1 MQDPSLEPVVTCPM
15 KQDLQLSFWSSF
27 LLFAAARG
35 DHPVVDA
42 TLTWSYSAL
51 GTLSSTYLTQIT
63 VGPRLLPQNH
73 GGDMIHQL

>member
-27 LLFAAARG
+27 VLFAAARG

-51 GTLSSTYLTQIT
+51 GTL
-63 VGPRLLPQNH
+63 
-73 GGDMIHQL
+73 